1 VADSSVTLPPTGA
14 GSATPVFSTR
24 TNLAGEHM
32 EVVAVGIDG
41 SNDVVPSSLA
51 GGLAVT
57 PLGETAGVGVGAA
70 GDAEAVAAGS
80 AIAVLKRLRTLLAGG
95 LPAALVGG
103 RLSVDASGVAVPV
116 TDNAGSLTVDSAQL
130 PAALVGARLDVN
142 LGAAPATVTAD
153 TELPAAAAL
162 ADAAGNPTAPAVG
175 AFGLLWNGAS
185 WDRAPGTTI
194 GQLAQGSVAHDAV
207 DAGNPVGLGARAIA
221 FGANPTAVAAADRTV
236 LFANRAGVLFTLGGH
251 PNTTTLELA
260 FTAVQTD
267 VAIVTVAG
275 GLKIVVTAIAF
286 VLDEATTVGVGFRVG
301 FGAIN
306 TPTTTGVVLSHPG
319 LIPGG
324 GIVRGDG
331 SGIIG
336 AGADGEDLRLT
347 ADVPTTGSGRVVVS
361 YFTIES

>member
-1 VADSSVTLPPTGA
+1 MADSSVTLPPTGA
-14 GSATPVFSTR
+14 GTATPVFSTR

-32 EVVAVGIDG
+32 EVVMQGIDG
-41 SNDVVPSSLA
+41 SNDVVPSDLA
-51 GGLAVT
+51 NGLDVDVTRVQGTVAVN
-57 PLGETAGVGVGAA
+57 PSGETAGVGVGAA
-70 GDAEAVAAGS
+70 ADAEAAAAGS

-103 RLSVDASGVAVPV
+103 RL
-116 TDNAGSLTVDSAQL
+116 
-130 PAALVGARLDVN
+130 DVN
-142 LGAAPATVTAD
+142 LGASGITLPVD

-162 ADAAGNPTAPAVG
+162 ADATANPTAPAVG
-175 AFGLLWNGAS
+175 GFGMLWNGAT
-185 WDRAPGTTI
+185 WDRVRGNTSGIFDQGT
-194 GQLAQGSVAHDAV
+194 VAHDAV
-207 DAGNPVGLGARAIA
+207 DAGNPLGLGARAVA

-236 LFANRAGVLFTLGGH
+236 LYANRAGVLFTIGGH

-260 FTAVQTD
+260 FTAAQTD

-275 GLKIVVTAIAF
+275 GLKIAVTAIAF

-301 FGAIN
+301 FGAVN

-331 SGIIG
+331 SGILG
-336 AGADGEDLRLT
+336 VGADGEDLRLT
-347 ADVPTTGSGRVVVS
+347 AEVPTTGSGRVVVS